1 MHFVQ
6 RVGVVVTALCL
17 VTLVALRPDIASAKT
32 TPAPTPTITTLHAT
46 SPTQVAVS
54 WTIPAAAASQIA
66 KIVVLWGPGT
76 SFAQNHTAPTT
87 ALRSYLI
94 SGLRAG
100 ATYCVQIKVIAKN
113 GNDYFSALDIVGA

>member
-17 VTLVALRPDIASAKT
+17 VMLLVLHPDVAGAKT
-32 TPAPTPTITTLHAT
+32 TAPTPAITTLHAT

-54 WTIPAAAASQIA
+54 WAIPAAAASQVA

-76 SFAQNHTAPTT
+76 SFAQSHTAPTT

-100 ATYCVQIKVIAKN
+100 AIYCVQIKVVAKN